1 MRYLKKYHSFFEDGT
16 AAASASSTAGMG
28 AVSSAQPG
36 GLPGTTGTEGSGD
49 VGFVFKKEKRKK
61 GDVKEVSDM
70 RDLAPAKGV
79 TKVEDIKESDIG
91 IKIRPRDPAYDPE
104 TLNMINDCL
113 IELYDLDFELTMMDY
128 DKQRFSVDLDDEET
142 GYFDQEE
149 LRISLNKTI
158 NEHWTGNM
166 IVNCKFDESG
176 IWSTD
181 ISTLRARG
189 KSLNEFEQSLFDS
202 VDEISQKLL
211 GNLDYEKGSFR
222 ISFEVVGAAMPYD
235 SSRNTSVNVHFILEN
250 NLKH

>member
-1 MRYLKKYHSFFEDGT
+1 
-16 AAASASSTAGMG
+16 MG

-36 GLPGTTGTEGSGD
+36 ALPGTTGTEGSGD
-49 VGFVFKKEKRKK
+49 IGFTFKKEKRKK
-61 GDVKEVSDM
+61 GDPTKVTDM

-79 TKVEDIKESDIG
+79 TKVEEIKESDVY
-91 IKIRPRDPAYDPE
+91 IKMRPRDPAYDPV
-104 TLNMINDCL
+104 TRNMINDCL
-113 IELYDLDFELTMMDY
+113 IDLYDLDFELTMMDY
-128 DKQRFSVDLDDEET
+128 DKQRLSVDLDDEET

-222 ISFEVVGAAMPYD
+222 ISFEVVGSAMPYD